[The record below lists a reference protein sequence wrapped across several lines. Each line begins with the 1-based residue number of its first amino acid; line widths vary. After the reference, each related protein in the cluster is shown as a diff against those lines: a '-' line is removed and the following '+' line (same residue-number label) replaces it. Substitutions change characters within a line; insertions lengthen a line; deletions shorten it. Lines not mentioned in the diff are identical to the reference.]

1 MRNRLL
7 LWFVVS
13 ITIFVGLLFFIF
25 NLGYLYNLSG
35 DYITLIEY
43 DTRLAANTILS
54 VFFVLV
60 VYVLLLIIKARNE
73 EILKKSIIRF
83 LPTLPLYPIFIGLF
97 WFLLDVFA
105 TGDRAHYF
113 ELGTKFITANVDGY
127 PNSMTIAQI
136 ENIGEHLKFGI
147 GSYLLLLLFILLLI
161 NQLVLVMKYT
171 KIFITK

>member
-13 ITIFVGLLFFIF
+13 ITIFVGLLFFVF
-25 NLGYLYNLSG
+25 NQRYLYNVSG
-35 DYITLIEY
+35 EYITLIEY
-43 DTRLAANTILS
+43 DTRLAANIILS
-54 VFFVLV
+54 VFFVLL
-60 VYVLLLIIKARNE
+60 VYVLLLVIKERNE

-83 LPTLPLYPIFIGLF
+83 LPTLPLYPIFFGLF

-105 TGDRAHYF
+105 VGDRVHYF

-127 PNSMTIAQI
+127 PNSMTLAQI

-147 GSYLLLLLFILLLI
+147 GSYLLLLLFVLLLI
-161 NQLVLVMKYT
+161 NQIVLVVKYT